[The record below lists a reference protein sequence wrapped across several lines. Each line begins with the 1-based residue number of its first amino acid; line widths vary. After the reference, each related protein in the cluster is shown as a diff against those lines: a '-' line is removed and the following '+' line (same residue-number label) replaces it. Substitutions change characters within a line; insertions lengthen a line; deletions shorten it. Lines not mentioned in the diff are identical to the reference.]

1 MGNVVDLASRVLDWL
16 FRVSGRLTVLGF
28 AVRFLGVAAF
38 GVAQALNWL
47 KRHLRP

>member
-38 GVAQALNWL
+38 GVAQAFNWL
-47 KRHLRP
+47 KRRLRP